1 MHKLISRGSVLIE
14 PDACESSEMRSR
26 LLVGDAEAFGVL
38 VEAHERM
45 VMSLAQSMG
54 FTGADLDDAAAE
66 VFAEVFQ
73 SLSAFAGR
81 SKLRTWI
88 YTIAFRRLCRL
99 RSMRRSSK
107 QSDTIELEQISAP
120 ETGPHTLAAD
130 AEMYERLWA
139 AVRRLDARSA
149 AVVELFYRQSL
160 PLPEIAEALECPVG
174 TIKTILF
181 RARQALR
188 ESAELRDERIAIRS
202 GSEQP

>member
-1 MHKLISRGSVLIE
+1 MHQLISRGSVLIE

-26 LLVGDAEAFGVL
+26 LKAGDEEAFGLL

-45 VMSLAQSMG
+45 VLSLAQSMG
-54 FTGADLDDAAAE
+54 FSSADLDDAAAE

-73 SLSAFAGR
+73 SLPAFAGR

-99 RSMRRSSK
+99 RTAHRSARH
-107 QSDTIELEQISAP
+107 DAVELEHVSAL
-120 ETGPHTLAAD
+120 EDGPMSRAAD
-130 AEMYERLWA
+130 AELYQRLWN

-149 AVVELFYRQSL
+149 AAVELYYRQSL
-160 PLPEIAEALECPVG
+160 PLPEIAEALDCPVG
-174 TIKTILF
+174 TIKTLLF
-181 RARQALR
+181 RARQTLR
-188 ESAELRDERIAIRS
+188 ESADLRDERIAMQN